1 MCSKV
6 EITTF
11 QEINDLIYKDTNLL
25 IKYFEDHPH
34 EIEFME
40 RKNPL
45 CLESMRDYL
54 LRLFR
59 VVSNVTGNL
68 IKNFI
73 TNLKAA
79 FRKQVEIVKTLTQK
93 TADVGL
99 NFITQHQFKSFVVY
113 NYSRSVAVALKQL
126 SKIIGQNL

>member
-59 VVSNVTGNL
+59 VVAKVSGND
-68 IKNFI
+68 IKKFI